1 MGCDLP
7 LSAFPSSLSSAD
19 LKQFLFF
26 FFYTPQALQGHIEIC
41 SLKATLMGECRQEDQ
56 SHEFPTLE
64 LLFICQN
71 SCPRPGPKM
80 VCFPKLQRSVPQ
92 MPQFLI
98 FKTFQNQKPHQPPTL
113 LQPRKNVM
121 LHVTSSNRMFLEHEI
136 WPRTQRLGPPSSPCR
151 CCSRFS

>member
-1 MGCDLP
+1 MTCHSV
-7 LSAFPSSLSSAD
+7 LSLPSSLSSAD
-19 LKQFLFF
+19 LKQFLF